1 MPNLETRFVFRRAL
15 LTFTV
20 VFTAAA
26 FAQTSPTQ
34 HPSQA
39 PQTAPQVQRTL
50 PSYEGQN
57 VTSVELAGQPD
68 LDARTLQSLI
78 TLQPGQKFAQA
89 KVDQSIAALKR
100 AGHYQTVEVE
110 IRPDPA
116 GVRVLLVLQPA
127 FYFGVYEF
135 PGAITHFAYS
145 RLLQVSDYPPRGP
158 YTSVDVK
165 IAQQSLEAFL
175 QRNGYFQ
182 SKVIPQ
188 LKTDSVHKLVNVDFV
203 VKMGRKA
210 KFGNVKIEGSTP
222 QETAQLTSK
231 LHSFMARLHSSAI
244 RPGKPY
250 NLKTIQNATQYLE
263 DTLVKEKFLG
273 GQVKLIGAEYDPE
286 KNRADISF
294 NVRTGPPVD
303 ASVSGVHLWGFQK
316 RRLLPIYQENGLD
329 PELIQEGRQNLIS
342 YLQQKGYF
350 DTKVTVNTQ
359 EQPNHETIVYQ
370 VTKGPKHKVVDV
382 NIAGNRHE
390 TEKDLLQHVTVEKKG
405 FLSFLPWSHG
415 KFSEKDLRASVKNLT
430 NFYKANGY
438 STAKV
443 TPQVTDKDNNLVVT
457 FRVDEGPEDV
467 VEALTLRGNS
477 TLTEFQLAPRGL
489 NVESGKPYSTKRVD
503 DDRNQI
509 MARYL
514 ESGFLTATF
523 RATAEP
529 VNGDKH
535 RLNVTY
541 EIYEGP
547 RVQTAQVVTL
557 GRKGTE
563 QWLVSKAADFVPG
576 EVLRQDRM
584 MASENRLYTLGIF
597 DWAEIDPRRTITTQ
611 SQEDVLVKVHEAKKN
626 EITYGFGFEVVNRGG
641 SLPGGTVA
649 LPGLPPVG
657 LPAKFKTS
665 EKRFWGPRGSF
676 EYTRKDLF
684 GRAETLNLT
693 MLGARLDQRAE
704 AIWGNPHFRGTDWQ
718 SNVTVSAENYLEN
731 PIFSSRQAT
740 GGFEFQHPL
749 NLDRTQNVFLRYNL
763 KETRL
768 SNLLIPDLIP
778 TNADRHVRLSTP
790 SVNWVR
796 DTRDNV
802 LDAHKGIYE
811 TVELDLNPTF
821 LGSNFGFAK
830 LMSQA
835 AYYKGLPKKIIWA
848 NSVRLGMEQPMGSS
862 HIPLSE
868 EFFSGGGSTL
878 RGFPLNGAG
887 TQRDVLVQTV
897 STVPCNQTTGA
908 GCSKI
913 RVPVGGA
920 QLFILNSEFRIPVD
934 RIKKGLGI
942 ATFYDGGNVFD
953 RIGFGNNF
961 WSNYSNTVGIGLR
974 YATPVGPVRIDIGH
988 NLNPVTG
995 VKSTQFFLTLGQA
1008 F

>member
-1 MPNLETRFVFRRAL
+1 MPNLDASFVSRRSLVAFHL
-15 LTFTV
+15 VF
-20 VFTAAA
+20 FTAAA
-26 FAQTSPTQ
+26 VAQVSPTQ

-57 VTSVELAGQPD
+57 VTSVELAGQPN
-68 LDARTLQSLI
+68 LDARTLQPLI

-89 KVDQSIAALKR
+89 KVDQSVAALKR
-100 AGHYQTVEVE
+100 AGHYQSVEIE

-116 GVRVLLVLQPA
+116 GIRVLFVLQPA

-135 PGAITHFAYS
+135 PGAVTHFAYS

-165 IAQQSLEAFL
+165 VAQDSLEAFL

-182 SKVIPQ
+182 AKVIPQ
-188 LKTDSVHKLVNVDFV
+188 LKTDFVHKLVNVDFV
-203 VKMGRKA
+203 IKMGRKA
-210 KFGNVKIEGSTP
+210 KFGDVKIQGSTP
-222 QETAQLTSK
+222 QETAKLTSK

-263 DTLVKEKFLG
+263 DALVKEKFLG

-303 ASVSGVHLWGFQK
+303 ASVQGAHLWGFQK

-342 YLQQKGYF
+342 YFQQKGYF
-350 DTKVTVNTQ
+350 DTTVTVNTQ
-359 EQPNHETIVYQ
+359 EQSNHETIVYQ
-370 VTKGPKHKVVDV
+370 ITKGPRHKVVDV
-382 NIAGNRHE
+382 DIAGNRHE
-390 TEKDLLQHVTVEKKG
+390 QEKDLLPHVTVEKKG
-405 FLSFLPWSHG
+405 FLPWSHG
-415 KFSEKDLRASVKNLT
+415 KFSEKDLRASAKNLT
-430 NFYKANGY
+430 NFYKVNGF

-443 TPQVTDKDNNLVVT
+443 TPQVTTKGDNLVVT
-457 FRVDEGPEDV
+457 FRVDEGPQDV
-467 VEALTLRGNS
+467 VETLVMRGNN

-541 EIYEGP
+541 DVYEGP

-563 QWLVSKAADFVPG
+563 QWLISKAADFVPG

-684 GRAETLNLT
+684 GRAQTFNLS
-693 MLGARLDQRAE
+693 MLGARLDQRAD
-704 AIWGNPHFRGTDWQ
+704 ATWSNPHFRGTDWQ
-718 SNVTVSAENYLEN
+718 SNVTLSGENYLEN

-778 TNADRHVRLSTP
+778 TSADRHVRLSTP
-790 SVNWVR
+790 SVNYIR

-821 LGSNFGFAK
+821 LGSNFGFTK
-830 LMSQA
+830 LMSQV
-835 AYYKGLPKKIIWA
+835 AYYKGLRKKIIWA
-848 NSVRLGMEQPMGSS
+848 NSIRLGLEQPMGSS

-868 EFFSGGGSTL
+868 KFFSGGGSTL

-887 TQRDVLVQTV
+887 TQRNVLIQTT
-897 STVPCNQTTGA
+897 SNVPCNEATGA
-908 GCSKI
+908 GCSQI

-934 RIKKGLGI
+934 KIKKNLGI
-942 ATFYDGGNVFD
+942 AAFYDGGNVFD
-953 RIGFGNNF
+953 HIGFGSNF

-988 NLNPVTG
+988 NLNPVNG